1 MSLKTLLKS
10 LLLIGLGILLGYGW
24 FRFGGIIAPV
34 VTQQHAT
41 TTILTHDLPR
51 LDAEFKGKIGRS
63 YRQSSP
69 HYPQPPAAA
78 PGSPNVLII
87 LTDDVG
93 FASSS
98 TFGGPVPTP
107 TLDKLASGGLLYNRF
122 HTTAMCSPTR
132 AAMLTGR
139 NSHMVGSGMISN
151 LGTGYPGYSS
161 AIPRSAATIGRI
173 LTGNSY
179 NTAFFGKHHNVPDEH
194 SSAAGPFHLWPTGLG
209 FEYFYGFIGGDTDQF
224 HPNLFRGI
232 QAIEPD
238 GETTD
243 FILDKALANDA
254 IRWLRNQAA
263 AAPDKPWMIWY
274 APGTAHSP
282 HQAPREWVDK
292 FKGQFDQGWDVVRE
306 ESHTRQKDQG
316 VIPHPAK
323 LTPRPP
329 ELQAWDLLTS
339 TQKQISAAYM
349 EVFAATLAFQDQQIG
364 RIIDE
369 LRQSGDFENTLILF
383 VQGDNGGSAEG
394 GPDGHLNEIG
404 RMANRIEEP
413 EHWVQSRLGSM
424 GGPGSYQNYP
434 AGWAWAM
441 NSPFQWTKTVGS
453 HLGGTRNGLI
463 VSWPAGITA
472 TGEVR
477 DQYHHV
483 IDIMPTVLDAA
494 GIEPPQAVDGI
505 VQQRIDGTSMRES
518 FDNPQIQGRQ
528 TQYFELYAN
537 RAIYQQG
544 WLANTQPVVLPWQQD
559 YRGGDPLSDYSWELY
574 ELDKDYSQAT
584 DLASQYPEKLDE
596 LKQLWWEQAINN
608 NVLPLD
614 DRRGAARVW
623 ERFVRF
629 WGEGKEAVFRGKQV
643 SATWAVAPPLFARD
657 FTITADL
664 VTESTTASGV
674 ILAMGSWFGGWSFYL
689 DEGRPVAY
697 HAFSQKPEDQFI
709 VMAEKTYG
717 AESFQLEFRFEYDGG
732 GIARGG
738 TMTILGNGDLIAQGR
753 IERTISIPAGLGE
766 TMDTGRDTGVPVT
779 SAVAGQT
786 IFEGEIDEVRVRSGK
801 LNLMPF

>member
-1 MSLKTLLKS
+1 MSVKSLLKS
-10 LLLIGLGILLGYGW
+10 LLLVGLGVLLGYGW
-24 FRFGGIIAPV
+24 FRFGGVIAPAI
-34 VTQQHAT
+34 TQQHAST
-41 TTILTHDLPR
+41 TTLTNNLPR
-51 LDAEFKGKIGRS
+51 LDAEFAGKIGRS

-69 HYPQPPAAA
+69 NYPQPPTAA
-78 PGSPNVLII
+78 PNSPNILII

-107 TLDKLASGGLLYNRF
+107 ALDKLAAKGLLYNRF

-132 AAMLTGR
+132 ASMLTGR

-151 LGTGYPGYSS
+151 LGTGFPGYSS

-173 LTGNSY
+173 LTGNGY
-179 NTAFFGKHHNVPDEH
+179 NTAFLGKHHNVPDEH

-232 QAIEPD
+232 QAVEPQLRSD
-238 GETTD
+238 N
-243 FILDKALANDA
+243 FILDKALADDA
-254 IRWLRNQAA
+254 IRWLRNQAVA
-263 AAPDKPWMIWY
+263 GPDKPWMIWY
-274 APGTAHSP
+274 APGTTHSP
-282 HQAPREWVDK
+282 HQAPQEWIDK
-292 FKGQFDQGWDVVRE
+292 FKGRFNQGWDIVRE
-306 ESHTRQKDQG
+306 ESHTRQKAQG
-316 VIPHPAK
+316 VIPDSAK
-323 LTPRPP
+323 LTPRPS
-329 ELQAWDLLTS
+329 ELQAWDSLTA
-339 TQKQISAAYM
+339 TQKQIAAAYM

-364 RIIDE
+364 RVIDE
-369 LRQSGDFENTLILF
+369 LRQSGDFDNTLIMF

-394 GPDGHLNEIG
+394 GLDGHLNEIG
-404 RMANRIEEP
+404 DMANQVEEP
-413 EHWVQSRLGSM
+413 ENWVLSRLAAM
-424 GGPGSYQNYP
+424 GGPESYQNYP

-441 NSPFQWTKTVGS
+441 NSPFQWTKSVGS

-463 VSWPAGITA
+463 VSWPAGIAA

-483 IDIMPTVLDAA
+483 IDIMPTALDAA
-494 GIEPPQAVDGI
+494 GIEPPEVVDGI
-505 VQQRIDGTSMRES
+505 VQQRIDGISMRES
-518 FDNPQIQGRQ
+518 FKNPQAHGRQ

-544 WLANTQPVVLPWQQD
+544 WLANTRPVVLPWQQD
-559 YRGGDPLSDYSWELY
+559 YSGGDPLSDYSWELY

-584 DLASQYPEKLDE
+584 DLAEQFPERLDVM
-596 LKQLWWEQAINN
+596 KQLWWETAKNN

-623 ERFVRF
+623 ERFLRY
-629 WGEGKEAVFRGKQV
+629 WNTGKESVFRGKQV

-664 VTESTTASGV
+664 STESASANGV

-697 HAFSQKPEDQFI
+697 HAFSQRPEDQFI
-709 VMAEKTYG
+709 VRSERRFG
-717 AESFQLEFRFEYDGG
+717 AGSFQLEFRFKYDGG
-732 GIARGG
+732 GIAKGG
-738 TMTILGNGDLIAQGR
+738 TMTILGNGDIIAQGR
-753 IERTISIPAGLGE
+753 VERTISIPAGLGE

-786 IFEGEIDEVRVRSGK
+786 NFEGEIDEVRVHSGK
-801 LNLMPF
+801 LSLIPF